1 MIMGKN
7 SKENTS
13 EKERKSWRI
22 TSIIRK
28 KKVFKKRIRKEKKE
42 KCDNLDY
49 NKKEPLRKNKK
60 N

>member
-22 TSIIRK
+22 TPI
-28 KKVFKKRIRKEKKE
+28 KKRTRKEKKE

>member
-28 KKVFKKRIRKEKKE
+28 KKVFKKRTRKEKK
-42 KCDNLDY
+42 
-49 NKKEPLRKNKK
+49 RKV
-60 N
+60 